1 MNLKQRSALF
11 AGLVISTA
19 AFLAWPLTV
28 SAQEKTTQAPAAESA
43 AKKDDTEKDEV
54 VVLSPFKVTTE
65 QDRGYRA
72 TNSISGSRLDT
83 AIKDIP
89 MPIEVI
95 TEQFLKDT
103 GARDL
108 RQGLRYSAG
117 IQLQSQN
124 DYGTPGGAYQGPG
137 GVNNAEGATANK
149 NQTSIKIRGFVT
161 ESVLRDGY
169 LRQSSTDS
177 INIGRVEVVRGPA
190 ALLYGVG
197 NFGGIVNYLPKLP
210 EAKHQSTVG
219 FGLGSYG
226 LKRITLDTTGPVSN
240 KWDFNYR
247 FTGAWEDADD
257 YTQYR
262 NSSHHFLSPVIGFK
276 PTKTTEVLVEYEY
289 GKARDEGIGFQRV
302 RSSVGPGPNNDQNE
316 HAAFYTLPGT
326 DPRTFRWS
334 GPDTYLDTKATNFRV
349 QVTQQIIENLNL
361 LVGYN
366 NSKVNF
372 GKRDVIGNLQ
382 GWTDQ
387 FANAS
392 TAFGMV
398 PFIPA
403 NPELGTSNLGL
414 GNINGLTNATLA
426 YRWTGEDT
434 QQDRD
439 QVRTELVYNFKLF
452 EDNANKWFR
461 MNNMIMLGRTDMR
474 ADNERTNFA
483 SAWNQNNDFFWVTN
497 YFNPTNL
504 GPMRFGQ
511 KQANGTAELSFL
523 KSTGSDASTW
533 NQGNYVVYQGKLLDD
548 RLTVVSG
555 VRKDRN
561 ETMTINVT
569 FLRSGGPSVATSRS
583 PTQKQTTY
591 QNGASY
597 QITREVSI
605 YALKSG
611 GLQPNFTGNRDTD
624 GNPLPATLAK
634 SKEVGLKIDLFN
646 GKLTGTISAFKIKRT
661 NSPIFY
667 WWAPTSN
674 YGSRFNAT
682 KDIVYQ
688 VNEQRPSSLGG
699 PTWTNGAGEASLAQ
713 WNAGVA
719 AGAIYQIGS
728 NWYANGSKAAGA
740 AFLDNIFKYTFDNG
754 SSWPGWLYNQDANT
768 NNAWDTRASGP
779 DGNEYVLGADT
790 SKGWDT
796 QLMFTPNQNLQI
808 VLGYAHVKRVV
819 DSAGKFAKSPVTGD
833 RWAVWYFPNTDWGL
847 TRVPLAQAYT
857 TPGDSS
863 TWTGT
868 NWGQGLP
875 MDDTPEHQFTAW
887 TNYNFTK
894 GMFKGLTIGAGGYYE
909 SPRLY
914 LSGLTHGGGQQITDK
929 NGNPVM
935 LRTKSRTN
943 LDLMVRYN
951 FKLADHDSSVQL
963 NVSNVLNDQK
973 LYGFIYSAPTTA
985 RIEFV
990 TKF

>member
-1 MNLKQRSALF
+1 MNLRHRSARF
-11 AGLVISTA
+11 AGFLVSSA
-19 AFLAWPLTV
+19 LLGFGPCVA
-28 SAQEKTTQAPAAESA
+28 SAQQTTPATPVDTKPAVA
-43 AKKDDTEKDEV
+43 ADNET

-65 QDRGYRA
+65 KDRGYRA

-95 TEQFLKDT
+95 TEQFLQDT
-103 GARDL
+103 GAKDL

-149 NQTSIKIRGFVT
+149 SQTSIKIRGFVT

-169 LRQSSTDS
+169 LRQNSTDS
-177 INIGRVEVVRGPA
+177 INIGRIEVVRGPA
-190 ALLYGVG
+190 ALLYGIG

-210 EAKHQSTVG
+210 DAKQQGAVG
-219 FGLGSYG
+219 FSFGSYSF
-226 LKRITLDTTGPVSN
+226 KRATLDVTGPLS
-240 KWDFNYR
+240 KTWDFNYR
-247 FTGAWEDADD
+247 LTGAWEDAGD
-257 YTQYR
+257 YTQYKKT
-262 NSSHHFLSPVIGFK
+262 NHHFISPVISFK
-276 PTKTTEVLVEYEY
+276 PTKTTEVLVDYEN
-289 GKARDEGIGFQRV
+289 GKAEDKGIGFQRV

-326 DPRTFRWS
+326 SPRTFRWS
-334 GPDTYLDTKATNFRV
+334 GPDTYLDTKATNLRV
-349 QVTQQIIENLNL
+349 QVTQQLMRDLNL

-366 NSKVNF
+366 KSSVNF
-372 GKRDVIGNLQ
+372 KKLDVIGNLQ

-387 FANAS
+387 FPNSS

-398 PFIPA
+398 PYIPA
-403 NPELGTSNLGL
+403 DPINGDSNTGL
-414 GNINGLTNATLA
+414 GNVNGLTNATLA
-426 YRWTGEDT
+426 YRWVGEDT
-434 QQDRD
+434 TNDRD
-439 QVRTELVYNFKLF
+439 QVRAELVYNFKLF
-452 EDNANKWFR
+452 EGNANKWLR
-461 MNNMIMLGRTDMR
+461 MQNMFMLGHSELR
-474 ADNERTNFA
+474 ADTNSTTFQ

-497 YFNPTNL
+497 YYNPTNL
-504 GPMRFGQ
+504 GPLRFGQ
-511 KQANGTAELSFL
+511 KQANGTAELPYL
-523 KSTGSDASTW
+523 KNTGTKATSW
-533 NQGNYVVYQGKLLDD
+533 NRGTYFVYQGKLLDD
-548 RLTVVSG
+548 RLTIVSG
-555 VRKDRN
+555 ARKDAN
-561 ETMTINVT
+561 DVMTTNIT
-569 FLRSGGPSVATSRS
+569 YLSSSPTPTTARS
-583 PTQKQTTY
+583 PDAKQTTY
-591 QNGASY
+591 QNGLSY
-597 QITREVSI
+597 QITREVSV
-605 YALKSG
+605 YALKSD
-611 GLQPNFTGNRDTD
+611 GLQPNLTGGRDTD

-634 SKEVGLKIDLFN
+634 SKEVGVKIDLFN
-646 GKLTGTISAFKIKRT
+646 GKLTGTISAFKIDRT
-661 NSPIFY
+661 KSPIFY

-674 YGSRFNAT
+674 YGSRFNPA
-682 KDIVYQ
+682 KPIVYN
-688 VNEQRPSSLGG
+688 VSNFSPGSVAGG
-699 PTWTNGAGEASLAQ
+699 SNGGNGAADASISQ

-719 AGAIYQIGS
+719 AGSIYQL
-728 NWYANGSKAAGA
+728 NNTWYVNASQAAGA
-740 AFLDNIFKYTFDNG
+740 AYLDAVFNYTFAHG
-754 SSWPGWLYNQDANT
+754 SSWPGWLYNTDANT

-796 QLMFTPNQNLQI
+796 QLMFTPNQNLQV
-808 VLGYAHVKRVV
+808 VLGYAHVSRTVV
-819 DSAGKFAKSPVTGD
+819 SAGHFAKSPVAGD

-887 TNYNFTK
+887 TNYSFTK
-894 GMFKGLTIGAGGYYE
+894 GALKGLTIGAGGYYE

-914 LSGLTHGGGQQITDK
+914 LSGLTHGGGQQITDR

-943 LDLMVRYN
+943 IDLMVRYS
-951 FKLADHDSSVQL
+951 FKVAEHDASVQL
-963 NVSNVLNDQK
+963 NITNVLNDQK

-985 RIEFV
+985 RVECV
-990 TKF
+990 YKF